1 MRWASACLFLCFC
14 ICADHP
20 ANAGA
25 WVYPEG
31 RGQLILT
38 TLLAG
43 ARKAY
48 GPDGRIVATPPYQK
62 LEARAYVEH
71 GLTDWLTFVGEGSA
85 MRFSGAAARSEDP
98 LEALIA
104 EAKAGLP
111 LWLPPASATRY
122 QGLGLGAAGLRLRLL
137 DEGAYVVSA
146 EASVRTASQAA
157 RRFLDVRQPPQADA
171 RLLMGRK
178 FELFG
183 LAGFLDTQ
191 LGFRSGGQNGNE
203 FRLDLTAG
211 LRPFE
216 RLLIMGQS
224 FSAIAPRGARM
235 GAITEQ
241 KFQLSAV
248 FEATPSISVQ
258 IGGVA
263 ALGGVNAPAEQ
274 GIISAIWWR
283 Y

>member
-1 MRWASACLFLCFC
+1 
-14 ICADHP
+14 
-20 ANAGA
+20 
-25 WVYPEG
+25 
-31 RGQLILT
+31 
-38 TLLAG
+38 
-43 ARKAY
+43 
-48 GPDGRIVATPPYQK
+48 
-62 LEARAYVEH
+62 
-71 GLTDWLTFVGEGSA
+71 
-85 MRFSGAAARSEDP
+85 
-98 LEALIA
+98 
-104 EAKAGLP
+104 
-111 LWLPPASATRY
+111 
-122 QGLGLGAAGLRLRLL
+122 
-137 DEGAYVVSA
+137 
-146 EASVRTASQAA
+146 
-157 RRFLDVRQPPQADA
+157 
-171 RLLMGRK
+171 MGRK

-191 LGFRSGGQNGNE
+191 LGFRSGGQNDNE
-203 FRLDLTAG
+203 FRLDMTAG